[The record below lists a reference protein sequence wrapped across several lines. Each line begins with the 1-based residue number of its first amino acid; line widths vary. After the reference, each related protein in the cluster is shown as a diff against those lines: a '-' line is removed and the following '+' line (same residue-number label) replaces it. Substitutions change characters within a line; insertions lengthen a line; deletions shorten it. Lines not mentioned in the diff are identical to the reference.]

1 MKIALIGYG
10 KMGRAIEPL
19 ALAAGHELVARVGM
33 GQWDN
38 PDQAWRTA
46 DVAIEFT
53 HPDSGAENVRRLL
66 DAGIPVV
73 SGTTG
78 WNHQLPEVEAHCQ
91 AVGGKMLVASNFS
104 IGVNLF
110 FAVAEFAAQK
120 MAAWPQYVASIHEIH
135 HTAKVDAPSG
145 TAKTLLKR
153 VVNQGY
159 ADLPVTW
166 ERKDP
171 APGTHVLTFASPVDR
186 IALEHEA
193 VSRDGFAG
201 GALFC
206 AEQIVRAEQG
216 VYRVEQLLFG
226 R

>member
-19 ALAAGHELVARVGM
+19 ALAAGHELVARVGK
-33 GQWDN
+33 GQWDD
-38 PDQAWRTA
+38 PAQAWRTA

-53 HPDSGAENVRRLL
+53 HPDSGAEHVLRLL

-73 SGTTG
+73 CGTTG
-78 WNHQLPEVEAHCQ
+78 WNHQLPEVEAHCR
-91 AVGGKMLVASNFS
+91 ALGGKMVVASNFS

-120 MAAWPQYVASIHEIH
+120 MAAWPQYAASIHEIH

-145 TAKTLLKR
+145 TAKTLLQR
-153 VVNQGY
+153 VENQGY
-159 ADLPVTW
+159 SDLSVTW

-186 IALEHEA
+186 ITLEHEA

-201 GALFC
+201 GALYC
-206 AEQIVRAEQG
+206 AEQIVRAEPG

-226 R
+226 H

>member
-78 WNHQLPEVEAHCQ
+78 WNHQLPEVEAYCQ

-206 AEQIVRAEQG
+206 AEQIVRAEPG

>member
-19 ALAAGHELVARVGM
+19 ALAAGHELVARVGK
-33 GQWDN
+33 GQWND
-38 PDQAWRTA
+38 PAQAWRTA

-53 HPDSGAENVRRLL
+53 HPEFGAEHVMRLL

-73 SGTTG
+73 CGTTG
-78 WNHQLPEVEAHCQ
+78 WYHQLPEVEAHCR
-91 AVGGKMLVASNFS
+91 AMGGKMVVASNFS

-145 TAKTLLKR
+145 TAKTLLQR
-153 VVNQGY
+153 VENQGY
-159 ADLPVTW
+159 SNLPVTW
-166 ERKDP
+166 QRQDP
-171 APGTHVLTFASPVDR
+171 APGTHILTFSSPVDR

-206 AEQIVRAEQG
+206 AEQIVRAEPG

-226 R
+226 H

>member
-1 MKIALIGYG
+1 MKIALIGFG